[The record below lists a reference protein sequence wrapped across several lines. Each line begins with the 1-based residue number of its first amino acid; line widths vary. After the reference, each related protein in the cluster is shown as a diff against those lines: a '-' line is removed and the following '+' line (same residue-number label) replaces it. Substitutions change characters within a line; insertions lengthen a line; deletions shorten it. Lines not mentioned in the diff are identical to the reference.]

1 MDLRN
6 SSARLKSRGNTD
18 SGGITH
24 NVHVWGKGDEQTLRF
39 SLTAELENY
48 FPGET
53 RGCAAPVPCSSECFQ
68 EVNLGTSAHHTTRLS
83 PGEEIPRLR
92 VLVNKADQTW
102 EARTRVKWKKAYLY
116 LLDFPGFEERIQ
128 KWVNCQEQF
137 QRALQ
142 FPLSLSPP
150 QLLACLC

>member
-102 EARTRVKWKKAYLY
+102 EARTRWNEKRHTYTFLIFQALKKGYRNGWAVKNNSKELY
-116 LLDFPGFEERIQ
+116 NFPYH
-128 KWVNCQEQF
+128 
-137 QRALQ
+137 
-142 FPLSLSPP
+142 
-150 QLLACLC
+150 CLPHNS